1 MSKSLA
7 ILILFAIPA
16 FAQDTEKPKLALE
29 SSKAADVAT
38 PHEML
43 ASALLRFRN
52 QKDLVVE
59 ARIKHKQP
67 QVEAQAPAGNNGA
80 VRVMIQTVNG
90 RTSQEPFEGKVQAWR
105 DADGTTV
112 VVSDNELPGFG
123 LYLSPERTIRRVTT
137 EDRTPGTDQL
147 RTELLSVMDGD
158 RFSKHLMA
166 AKLTHSLDEA
176 SGEHVWTGEID
187 KNIVRPVRVTG
198 QDPRI
203 AQFVGG
209 MRPRVLRAR
218 IELRVSKASRITGAK
233 LTIVRNDP
241 AREMMRGKGF
251 GARLIIRGLPG
262 AGGGPGQPGQPGGQG
277 QEIPLGGG
285 DDDEKHDIEGISS
298 TYTLDFSKKEASERA
313 KAFKREILRALGE

>member
-7 ILILFAIPA
+7 ILILCAIPA
-16 FAQDTEKPKLALE
+16 FAQETEKPKLALE
-29 SSKAADVAT
+29 SGEAADVAT

-52 QKDLVVE
+52 QKDLVVG
-59 ARIKHKQP
+59 ARIKHRQP

-90 RTSQEPFEGKVQAWR
+90 RTAQEPFEGKVEAWR
-105 DADGTTV
+105 DAGGTTV

-147 RTELLSVMDGD
+147 RTELLSVMDGN

-166 AKLTHSLDEA
+166 AKLTHRLDEA
-176 SGEHVWTGEID
+176 SGEHIWTGAVD

-198 QDPRI
+198 RDPRI
-203 AQFVGG
+203 AQFTGG
-209 MRPRVLRAR
+209 MRPRVLRAE
-218 IELRVSKASRITGAK
+218 IELRVSKTSRITGAK

-241 AREMMRGKGF
+241 AREMMRGQVVG
-251 GARLIIRGLPG
+251 GRLIIRGLPG
-262 AGGGPGQPGQPGGQG
+262 AGGGPGQPGQPGTRDRA
-277 QEIPLGGG
+277 IPL
-285 DDDEKHDIEGISS
+285 DDDHDEKHDIEGISS
-298 TYTLDFSKKEASERA
+298 IYTLDFSRKGASERA